1 MIISPQSGRG
11 RKSRFRSCESWFKEA
26 AFELSLLQNK
36 SLVREYVKK
45 HFTEQGMCADVCIH
59 DTGGGNPHAHIMLTM
74 RPFTEEKTWGDKQ
87 KKEYILDPQ
96 GEKIYDNKEAFLQM
110 QIRTDNRLE

>member
-1 MIISPQSGRG
+1 M
-11 RKSRFRSCESWFKEA
+11 
-26 AFELSLLQNK
+26 SLLQNK